1 MYLPGKL
8 LDEQLA
14 SINVSTWFSLLSVNS
29 FFISDQ
35 LLFSFPV
42 KNVSGLGI
50 QLSGRVLA

>member
-42 KNVSGLGI
+42 KNVSGLEI